1 MSTTPQTTAP
11 ERPAP
16 TSSAKLVATLGLI
29 ALFSG
34 LLVVS
39 VFEFTKPY
47 IAENQRRALEAAVFR
62 VVPGA
67 VTRQDFVLT
76 AQGLFPAAEAPAPGQ
91 RVFAAYD
98 AEGNLRGIALQASAR
113 GYADV
118 IRVLYGYDPS
128 CQCIVG
134 MTVLESRETPGL
146 GDKIETDARF
156 VANFEGLDA
165 RLNPAGTGLANA
177 IVTVKQGDKEHP
189 WQIDGITGATIS
201 ANAIGRMLNDSADT
215 VLPRLAPYWAML
227 EGGA

>member
-1 MSTTPQTTAP
+1 MSTTQTSSVA
-11 ERPAP
+11 RPAP
-16 TSSAKLVATLGLI
+16 TSSFRLVGTLGLI

-47 IAENQRRALEAAVFR
+47 IEENQRRALEAAVFQ

-67 VTRQDFVLT
+67 VSRQDYVLT
-76 AQGLFPAAEAPAPGQ
+76 AEGLFPAAEAPAPGQ

-98 AEGNLRGIALQASAR
+98 AEGSLRGIALQASAR

-128 CQCIVG
+128 CECIIG
-134 MTVLESRETPGL
+134 MTVLETRETPGL

-156 VANFEGLDA
+156 VANFERLDA
-165 RLNPAGTGLANA
+165 RLNPTGTGLANA
-177 IVTVKQGDKEHP
+177 IVTVKQGHKEQP
-189 WQIDGITGATIS
+189 WEIDGITGATIS
-201 ANAIGRMLNDSADT
+201 ANAIGRMLSDSADT
-215 VLPRLAPYWAML
+215 VLPRLVPYWTVL